1 MKKLFIPILILLIA
15 GAVLAIGLSGK
26 PGAKNADI
34 ASAAAGDTS
43 SETTVFAKEA
53 EQVKLSLEKVTATR
67 DTLTLTLAIAGLPLS
82 TGPGGNFESLVCDPY
97 ITSAQYVVKVFSYQE
112 VTPGDPTRVTYQYAL
127 SGNTYDTL
135 DLTVDW
141 TIGPC
146 SPAFDESNVTPV
158 PQPLLVNTQFT
169 YSVPV
174 E

>member
-1 MKKLFIPILILLIA
+1 MKKFLVSISILLIA
-15 GAVLAIGLSGK
+15 GAVLLIVLLGKSG
-26 PGAKNADI
+26 ARNAEVVHP
-34 ASAAAGDTS
+34 AGENSDG
-43 SETTVFAKEA
+43 TTTIFAKEA

-97 ITSAQYVVKVFSYQE
+97 ITSAQNVVKVFSYQE

-158 PQPLLVNTQFT
+158 PQPLLVNTHFT